1 MAGDCIRLTAVERVK
16 IELGLRDGLSLTAI
30 AAELGRPKGT
40 MSKEIARNG
49 GRDTY
54 DAGAAHIRMEN
65 APRGG
70 RRNRL
75 SPGEPLFE
83 AVACLLRKRAI
94 SCHRTILSNVVRWC
108 FLSKLNPPS
117 LFLGS
122 LTSKP
127 TAVSR
132 PILVDP
138 RSQQIRPPP
147 FSKPANKEPPAPI
160 WRNRNLMRG

>member
-75 SPGEPLFE
+75 SPGEPLFA
-83 AVACLLRKRAI
+83 AVACLLRKRWSPGQIAGGGKGMTGRTGGGAPRPTKSAARSATWRASTAARGKSRDGWSLAI
-94 SCHRTILSNVVRWC
+94 GKAT
-108 FLSKLNPPS
+108 
-117 LFLGS
+117 
-122 LTSKP
+122 
-127 TAVSR
+127 
-132 PILVDP
+132 
-138 RSQQIRPPP
+138 
-147 FSKPANKEPPAPI
+147 
-160 WRNRNLMRG
+160 

>member
-1 MAGDCIRLTAVERVK
+1 MAGDYIRLTAVERVK

-83 AVACLLRKRAI
+83 AVACLLRKRWSPEQIAGRRKRMEGGVEA
-94 SCHRTILSNVVRWC
+94 SSGLSVSHETI
-108 FLSKLNPPS
+108 FQA
-117 LFLGS
+117 
-122 LTSKP
+122 T
-127 TAVSR
+127 VSYTHLR
-132 PILVDP
+132 AHETRHDLV
-138 RSQQIRPPP
+138 
-147 FSKPANKEPPAPI
+147 
-160 WRNRNLMRG
+160 